1 MLIGVDKGMPLLS
14 LACNAS
20 SHSIVAGTELV
31 KPDAFVLF
39 WYISTH
45 IHQIL
50 NGLLYGQLTQNRDTR
65 SPGKTCRQYVESHN
79 DDVTEVKSPIELS
92 YQLLC

>member
-20 SHSIVAGTELV
+20 NHSIVAGTELV

-39 WYISTH
+39 WYTSIPRYKTDSTE
-45 IHQIL
+45 
-50 NGLLYGQLTQNRDTR
+50 
-65 SPGKTCRQYVESHN
+65 K
-79 DDVTEVKSPIELS
+79 
-92 YQLLC
+92 